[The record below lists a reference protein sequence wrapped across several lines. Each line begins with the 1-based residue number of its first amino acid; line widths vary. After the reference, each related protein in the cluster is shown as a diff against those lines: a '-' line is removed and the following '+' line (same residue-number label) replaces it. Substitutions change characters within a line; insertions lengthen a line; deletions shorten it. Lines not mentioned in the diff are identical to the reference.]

1 MSNTNNKIEIK
12 CFDHMQM
19 DVANLEE
26 SIEFYSNI
34 FGFELTE
41 VGMRASTRWAI
52 IGNKNQLFLCMHE
65 YPEGRGQVNSGL
77 EITHFGLIVDDYSTC
92 RQRLESFNVPL
103 VYSKDVVYHS
113 SRSLYFW
120 DPNGYKIEIS
130 EKHGGGLLPP
140 SLQRV
145 A

>member
-1 MSNTNNKIEIK
+1 MNNKIEVK

-26 SIEFYSNI
+26 SIEFYARV

-41 VGMRASTRWAI
+41 VGMRSSTRWAI
-52 IGNKNQLFLCMHE
+52 VGNSNKLFLCMHE
-65 YPEGRGQVNSGL
+65 YQEGKGKINEGL

-92 RQRLESFNVPL
+92 RHRLQELGVPL
-103 VYSKDVVYHS
+103 VYANDVIYHS
-113 SRSLYFW
+113 SRSVYFF

-130 EKHGGGLLPP
+130 EKHGGGILPP
-140 SLQRV
+140 SLKENK
-145 A
+145 

>member
-1 MSNTNNKIEIK
+1 MTNPIEIK

-26 SIEFYSNI
+26 SINFYQRV

-41 VGMRASTRWAI
+41 VGMRCSTRWAI
-52 IGNKNQLFLCMHE
+52 IGNKNRLFLCMHE
-65 YPEGRGQVNSGL
+65 YPQGRGVTNEGL
-77 EITHFGLIVDDYSTC
+77 EITHFGLVVDDFASC
-92 RQRLESFNVPL
+92 RDRLKAHGVPL
-103 VYSKDVVYHS
+103 VYNDDVVYHS
-113 SRSLYFW
+113 SRSVYFY

-130 EKHGGGLLPP
+130 QIHGGGLIPP
-140 SLQRV
+140 SLKE